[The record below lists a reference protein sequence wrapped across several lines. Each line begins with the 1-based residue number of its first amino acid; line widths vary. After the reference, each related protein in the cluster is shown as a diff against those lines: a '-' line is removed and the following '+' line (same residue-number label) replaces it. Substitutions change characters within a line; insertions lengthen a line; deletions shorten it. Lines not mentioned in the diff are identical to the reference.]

1 MKLYTS
7 GYPWPSDTMKSF
19 SFFKPRER
27 HTKAQRSFFFIYNL
41 LFLKS
46 PPWNPLLADLITAT
60 LFLFK
65 FSFSP
70 GVRAVHHSHFQATFA
85 LWSKASNLHYSLV
98 RLSPSPPLPS
108 PVKHTQL
115 FYTGLCHSLR
125 RCRAG
130 PGWPSVTDLT
140 QHSSRRAPSVKIR
153 ECRTGP
159 DRPSMTNLSSVTNK
173 RSEFIYKIVYFSRTI
188 IVWRTTLCTKPVCQ

>member
-7 GYPWPSDTMKSF
+7 GYPWPSDTTKSF

-27 HTKAQRSFFFIYNL
+27 HTKAQRSFFFFYNL

-46 PPWNPLLADLITAT
+46 PPWNPLLIDLITAT
-60 LFLFK
+60 LFLLK

-70 GVRAVHHSHFQATFA
+70 GVRVVHHSHFQATFA
-85 LWSKASNLHYSLV
+85 LWSKANNLHYSLV
-98 RLSPSPPLPS
+98 RLSPSPPPPS

-115 FYTGLCHSLR
+115 SYAGLRHSRR

-140 QHSSRRAPSVKIR
+140 QHPPRQAPSVEIR
-153 ECRTGP
+153 ECRAGP
-159 DRPSMTNLSSVTNK
+159 DRPSMTNSSSVTNK
-173 RSEFIYKIVYFSRTI
+173 CSEFI
-188 IVWRTTLCTKPVCQ
+188 